1 MVFSSTLFLFGF
13 LPVFLLV
20 YYSIPQ
26 KFKNPFLLF
35 SSLSFFTWGAPLF
48 VFVVIASL
56 LIDFFIVQKLNQQTN
71 QEKKRI
77 YLYASI
83 LLNVGLLAYF
93 KYANFFVE
101 NINAL
106 VSTWGA
112 GGIVGWTDIALPI
125 GISFFTFK
133 KLSYTID
140 VYRNTHAPFDTITN
154 YSLFILLFPELVAGP
169 IVRYNEIADQII
181 DRKDQETIDNK
192 LSGLYRFIIGLSKKV
207 LIANV
212 LGAEAD
218 KIFDSSFQLI
228 NTTDAWIG
236 ITAYTFQIY
245 FDFSGYSDMA
255 IGIAKMLG
263 FTFPENFNSPY
274 TSQSITEFWQRWH
287 ITLGRWMRDYLYIPL
302 GGNRVKS
309 KWRLYFNLAFVF
321 FLSGLWH
328 GASWTFIV
336 WGCYHGFFLII
347 ERIFLNKFYS
357 KIGKLPS
364 IIITFFIVMIG
375 WVFFRAEDMN
385 DAMQYINKLFVVDL
399 HATDH
404 IYLIDF
410 YVLLGIAI
418 LFSFMNV
425 FKLQQTLEKSIY
437 FNLYNNKKTLIMG
450 VICYTLLI
458 LSASAMVSAS
468 FNPFIYYRF

>member
-1 MVFSSTLFLFGF
+1 MEQAVVLKQKKY
-13 LPVFLLV
+13 FLL
-20 YYSIPQ
+20 
-26 KFKNPFLLF
+26 
-35 SSLSFFTWGAPLF
+35 
-48 VFVVIASL
+48 
-56 LIDFFIVQKLNQQTN
+56 
-71 QEKKRI
+71 
-77 YLYASI
+77 ASI
-83 LLNVGLLAYF
+83 VLNVGSLTYF

-101 NINAL
+101 NINEL
-106 VSTWGA
+106 VSSWGA

-133 KLSYTID
+133 KLSYAID
-140 VYRNTHAPFDTITN
+140 VYRQTHRSFDSIAN
-154 YSLFILLFPELVAGP
+154 YFLFILLFPELVAGP

-228 NTTDAWIG
+228 NTADAWLG
-236 ITAYTFQIY
+236 IIAYTFQIY

-255 IGIAKMLG
+255 IGIARMLG

-302 GGNRVKS
+302 GGNRVES
-309 KWRLYFNLAFVF
+309 KKRLYFNLAFVF
-321 FLSGLWH
+321 FISGLWH

-347 ERIFLNKFYS
+347 ERMFMNSFYA

-364 IIITFFIVMIG
+364 VLITFFIVMIG
-375 WVFFRAEDMN
+375 WVFFRAEDMG
-385 DAMQYINKLFVVDL
+385 DAMLYLDKLFVVDL
-399 HATDH
+399 HPSNQ
-404 IYLIDF
+404 IYLLDF
-410 YVLLGIAI
+410 YVILGIAAM
-418 LFSFMNV
+418 LSFMNV
-425 FKLQQTLEKSIY
+425 FKFQQAIEKSIY
-437 FNLYNNKKTLIMG
+437 FNFYSNKKTLILG
-450 VICYTLLI
+450 LICYTLLI

>member
-13 LPVFLLV
+13 LPAFLLI
-20 YYSIPQ
+20 YYSLPQ
-26 KFKNPFLLF
+26 KFKNHFLLF
-35 SSLSFFTWGAPLF
+35 ASLLFFTWGAPLF
-48 VFVVIASL
+48 VFFVIGSL
-56 LIDFFIVQKLNQQTN
+56 ILDFYLVRKMEQAAVPKQKKYFL
-71 QEKKRI
+71 
-77 YLYASI
+77 LASI
-83 LLNVGLLAYF
+83 VLNVGSLAYF

-101 NINAL
+101 NVNTL

-140 VYRNTHAPFDTITN
+140 VYRQTHRSFDSIAN
-154 YSLFILLFPELVAGP
+154 YFLFILLFPELVAGP

-181 DRKDQETIDNK
+181 DRKDKETIDNK

-218 KIFDSSFQLI
+218 KIFDSSFQLV
-228 NTTDAWIG
+228 NTADAWLG
-236 ITAYTFQIY
+236 IIAYTFQIY

-255 IGIAKMLG
+255 IGIARMLG

-274 TSQSITEFWQRWH
+274 SSQSITEFWQRWH
-287 ITLGRWMRDYLYIPL
+287 ITLGRWMRDYLYIPI
-302 GGNRVKS
+302 GGNRVES
-309 KWRLYFNLAFVF
+309 KKRLYFNLAFVF
-321 FLSGLWH
+321 FISGLWH

-336 WGCYHGFFLII
+336 WGCYHGLFLII
-347 ERIFLNKFYS
+347 ERIFLNTFYS

-364 IIITFFIVMIG
+364 MLITFFIVMIG
-375 WVFFRAEDMN
+375 WVFFRAEDLG
-385 DAMQYINKLFVVDL
+385 DAMLYLDKLFVVDL
-399 HATDH
+399 HPTYQ

-410 YVLLGIAI
+410 YVILGIAVI
-418 LFSFMNV
+418 LSFMNLLK
-425 FKLQQTLEKSIY
+425 FQQAIEKSIY
-437 FNLYNNKKTLIMG
+437 FNFYSNKKTLVLG
-450 VICYTLLI
+450 LICYTLLI
-458 LSASAMVSAS
+458 LSASAMISAS

>member
-1 MVFSSTLFLFGF
+1 MEQAVVLKQKKY
-13 LPVFLLV
+13 FLL
-20 YYSIPQ
+20 
-26 KFKNPFLLF
+26 
-35 SSLSFFTWGAPLF
+35 
-48 VFVVIASL
+48 
-56 LIDFFIVQKLNQQTN
+56 
-71 QEKKRI
+71 
-77 YLYASI
+77 ASI
-83 LLNVGLLAYF
+83 VLNVGSLTYF

-101 NINAL
+101 NINEL
-106 VSTWGA
+106 VSSWGA

-133 KLSYTID
+133 KLSYAID
-140 VYRNTHAPFDTITN
+140 VYRQTHRSFDSIAN
-154 YSLFILLFPELVAGP
+154 YFLFILLFPELVAGP

-228 NTTDAWIG
+228 NTADAWLG
-236 ITAYTFQIY
+236 IIAYTFQIY

-255 IGIAKMLG
+255 IGIARMLG

-302 GGNRVKS
+302 GGNRVAS
-309 KWRLYFNLAFVF
+309 KKRLYFNLAFVF
-321 FLSGLWH
+321 FISGLWH

-336 WGCYHGFFLII
+336 WGCYHGFFLIM
-347 ERIFLNKFYS
+347 ERMFLNSFYS

-364 IIITFFIVMIG
+364 MLITFFIVMIG
-375 WVFFRAEDMN
+375 WVFFRAEDIN
-385 DAMQYINKLFVVDL
+385 EALLYLNKLFVVDL
-399 HATDH
+399 HPTDR

-410 YVLLGIAI
+410 YVVLVIAAM
-418 LFSFMNV
+418 LSFINI
-425 FKLQQTLEKSIY
+425 FKFQQAIEKSIY
-437 FNLYNNKKTLIMG
+437 FNLYSNKKTLILG
-450 VICYTLLI
+450 VICYALLV

>member
-1 MVFSSTLFLFGF
+1 MVFSSALFLFGF
-13 LPVFLLV
+13 LPAFLLI
-20 YYSIPQ
+20 YYSLPQ
-26 KFKNPFLLF
+26 NFKNYFLLLA
-35 SSLSFFTWGAPLF
+35 SLLFFTWGAPLF
-48 VFVVIASL
+48 VFFVISSLILDFYLVRKMEQAVVLKQKKYFL
-56 LIDFFIVQKLNQQTN
+56 L
-71 QEKKRI
+71 
-77 YLYASI
+77 ASI
-83 LLNVGLLAYF
+83 VLNVGSLTYF

-101 NINAL
+101 NINEL
-106 VSTWGA
+106 VSSWGA

-133 KLSYTID
+133 KLSYAID
-140 VYRNTHAPFDTITN
+140 VYRQTHRSFDSIAN
-154 YSLFILLFPELVAGP
+154 YFLFILLFPELVAGP

-228 NTTDAWIG
+228 NTADAWLG
-236 ITAYTFQIY
+236 IIAYTFQIY

-255 IGIAKMLG
+255 IGIARMLG

-302 GGNRVKS
+302 GGNRVAS
-309 KWRLYFNLAFVF
+309 KKRLYFNLAFVF
-321 FLSGLWH
+321 FISGLWH

-336 WGCYHGFFLII
+336 WGCYHGFFLIM
-347 ERIFLNKFYS
+347 ERMFLNSFYS

-364 IIITFFIVMIG
+364 MLITFFIVMIG
-375 WVFFRAEDMN
+375 WVFFRAEDIN
-385 DAMQYINKLFVVDL
+385 EALLYLNKLFVVDL
-399 HATDH
+399 HPTDR

-410 YVLLGIAI
+410 YVVLVIAAM
-418 LFSFMNV
+418 LSFINI
-425 FKLQQTLEKSIY
+425 FKFQQAIEKSIY
-437 FNLYNNKKTLIMG
+437 FNLYSNKKTLILG
-450 VICYTLLI
+450 VICYALLV

>member
-1 MVFSSTLFLFGF
+1 MFVFFVIGSLILDFYLVRKMEQATVSKEKKLFL
-13 LPVFLLV
+13 L
-20 YYSIPQ
+20 
-26 KFKNPFLLF
+26 
-35 SSLSFFTWGAPLF
+35 
-48 VFVVIASL
+48 
-56 LIDFFIVQKLNQQTN
+56 
-71 QEKKRI
+71 
-77 YLYASI
+77 ASI
-83 LLNVGLLAYF
+83 VLNVGSLAYF

-101 NINAL
+101 NINEL
-106 VSTWGA
+106 VSSWGA
-112 GGIVGWTDIALPI
+112 QEIVSWTDIALPI

-140 VYRNTHAPFDTITN
+140 VYRQTHRSFDSIAN
-154 YSLFILLFPELVAGP
+154 YFLFILLFPELVAGP

-181 DRKDQETIDNK
+181 DRKDKETIDNK

-228 NTTDAWIG
+228 NTADAWLG
-236 ITAYTFQIY
+236 IIAYTFQIY

-255 IGIAKMLG
+255 IGIARMLG

-302 GGNRVKS
+302 GGNRVES
-309 KWRLYFNLAFVF
+309 KKRLYFNLAFVF
-321 FLSGLWH
+321 FISGLWH

-336 WGCYHGFFLII
+336 WGCYHGFFLIM
-347 ERIFLNKFYS
+347 ERMFLNSFYA

-364 IIITFFIVMIG
+364 MFITFFIVMIG
-375 WVFFRAEDMN
+375 WVFFRAEEMG
-385 DAMQYINKLFVVDL
+385 DAMLYLNKLFVIDL
-399 HATDH
+399 HPTNQ
-404 IYLIDF
+404 IYLTDF
-410 YVLLGIAI
+410 YVIIGIAAI
-418 LFSFMNV
+418 LSFMNI
-425 FKLQQTLEKSIY
+425 FKFQQIIEKSIY
-437 FNLYNNKKTLIMG
+437 FDLYNNKRTLILGM
-450 VICYTLLI
+450 ICYALLI